1 MNAGKCCSPG
11 CCLRVGLAGIC
22 SFFLRTTEGQGVRM
36 ILSSRDCGS
45 ECSPASLE
53 V

>member
-1 MNAGKCCSPG
+1 MNAGKWCSSG
-11 CCLRVGLAGIC
+11 FCLRVGLAGIG

-36 ILSSRDCGS
+36 VLSSGDCGS
-45 ECSPASLE
+45 ECSLASLE